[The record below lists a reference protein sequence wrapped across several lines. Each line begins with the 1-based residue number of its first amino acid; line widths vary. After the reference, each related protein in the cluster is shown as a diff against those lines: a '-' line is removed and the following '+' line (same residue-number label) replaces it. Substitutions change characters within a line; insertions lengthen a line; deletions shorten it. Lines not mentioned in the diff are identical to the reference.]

1 MIIFLIFLGIAIA
14 SFIASFIAFVISKKT
29 CNWYSDSPFVFRVIG
44 IGFMIA
50 VVIMA
55 IIISVEHSP
64 RYKEMKLRECQLR
77 REAIIWQMDN
87 NLYVGGVLDE
97 YNAKIFRAQYQHN
110 NPWTSWFYGDYVLEL
125 ELISTEETSKR
136 YETEKKH

>member
-14 SFIASFIAFVISKKT
+14 SFIAFVISKKT
-29 CNWYSDSPFVFRVIG
+29 CEWYSDLPLVFKLSG
-44 IGFMIA
+44 ICFMIA

-97 YNAKIFRAQYQHN
+97 YNAEIFRAQYEHN

-125 ELISTEETSKR
+125 ELISTRETSKR

>member
-1 MIIFLIFLGIAIA
+1 MIIFLIFLGIV
-14 SFIASFIAFVISKKT
+14 IASFIAFVISKKT
-29 CNWYSDSPFVFRVIG
+29 CDWYSDSPFVFRIIG
-44 IGFMIA
+44 TGFMIA

-64 RYKEMKLRECQLR
+64 CYKEMKLREIQLR
-77 REAIIWQMDN
+77 REAIVWQMDN

-97 YNAKIFRAQYQHN
+97 YNAEIFRAQYGHN

-125 ELISTEETSKR
+125 ELIGTGETSKR